1 MPQAR
6 SKTRSALFAVIAAL
20 MFAALAELAGRAA
33 LAIRGVDYAPRWA
46 LQQAVVLLRDRLSGG
61 PDGIRFEKPLA
72 MEDPVTGY
80 RCIPGIHRLAMVSQ
94 GRRKEFTVTIGA
106 DGYRITGRGSSGGR
120 PALVLHGCSFTW
132 GYLLNDEETYPWRL
146 QERLPEYAVR
156 NLAQNGFGTAH
167 AYLQAMAMQTPP
179 AAAIVVYAAFH
190 KPRNS
195 PSAEW
200 MKQMVASG
208 EAFKSRR
215 ISYPW
220 VRLENGALVVEL
232 RPIRFGASR
241 AGEGNPPDAGRE
253 EANTLALMRAI
264 RAHYAACGTRF
275 GVASFTGVAGDRV
288 MEQMAAEGVQ
298 VLDLSLGPPGYL
310 PDEYKMPPWDG
321 FHPGPKAASIYADRL
336 AGFVRKLRS

>member
-1 MPQAR
+1 MYAM
-6 SKTRSALFAVIAAL
+6 IAAL
-20 MFAALAELAGRAA
+20 LFAGVAELAGRAA
-33 LAIRGVDYAPRWA
+33 LAIRGVDFAPYWA
-46 LQQAVVLLRDRLSGG
+46 LQHAVLLLKERLSGG
-61 PDGIRFEKPLA
+61 ADGIRFAQPLA
-72 MEDPVTGY
+72 MEDPVIGY
-80 RCIPGIHRLAMVSQ
+80 RCIPGVHRLAMVSQ
-94 GRRKEFTVTIGA
+94 GRRKEFTVTIGE
-106 DGYRITGRGSSGGR
+106 DGYRITGRRRVGGR
-120 PALVLHGCSFTW
+120 PVLVLHGCSFTW

-167 AYLQAMAMQTPP
+167 AFLQARSMQPPP

-200 MKQMVASG
+200 MKQMVASA

-220 VRLENGALVVEL
+220 VRLENGAPVVEL
-232 RPIRFGASR
+232 RPMRFGKSG
-241 AGEGNPPDAGRE
+241 AGAGNPPDAARE
-253 EANTLALMRAI
+253 EANTLALMLAI
-264 RAHYAACGTRF
+264 RAHYEASGTRF
-275 GVASFTGVAGDRV
+275 GVASFTGVAGDTV
-288 MEQMAAEGVQ
+288 MEQLAADGVP

-321 FHPGPKAASIYADRL
+321 FHPGPKAALIYADRL
-336 AGFVRKLRS
+336 AAFVRNLRN

>member
-1 MPQAR
+1 M
-6 SKTRSALFAVIAAL
+6 IAAL
-20 MFAALAELAGRAA
+20 LLAGLAEVAGRAA
-33 LAIRGVDYAPRWA
+33 LAIRKADYAPRWA
-46 LQQAVVLLRDRLSGG
+46 LQHAVVLLWERLSGG
-61 PDGIRFEKPLA
+61 ADGIRFEKPLA
-72 MEDPVTGY
+72 MEDAVTGY
-80 RCIPGIHRLAMVSQ
+80 RCIPGVHRLAMVSQ
-94 GRRKEFTVTIGA
+94 GRRKEFTVTIGE
-106 DGYRITGRGSSGGR
+106 DGYRITGRQQAAGR

-146 QERLPEYAVR
+146 QERLPEYVVR

-167 AYLQAMAMQTPP
+167 AYLQARSLDPPP

-200 MKQMVASG
+200 MKQMVAAG
-208 EAFKSRR
+208 EAFRSRR

-220 VRLENGALVVEL
+220 VRLDKGAPVVDL
-232 RPIRFGASR
+232 RPMGFGA
-241 AGEGNPPDAGRE
+241 AGEGEGNPPNPVLE
-253 EANTLALMRAI
+253 EENTLALMRAI
-264 RAHYAACGTRF
+264 RERYAASGTRF

-288 MEQMAAEGVQ
+288 TERLAAEGVQ

-310 PDEYKMPPWDG
+310 PEEYKMPPWDG

-336 AGFVRKLRS
+336 AGFVRRLRS